1 MAHFAEIDSNN
12 VVLRVVVV
20 DNSDTAMAD
29 GTETESIGI
38 AHCQKLF
45 GGTWVQTSYNS
56 KQRKNFASK
65 GYTYDSGRNA
75 FIPPK
80 PYNSWVL
87 DDSTCR
93 WVAPVNAPS
102 DASKEN
108 PYTWNEETTSWVK
121 V

>member
-1 MAHFAEIDSNN
+1 VAHFAEIDSNN
-12 VVLRVVVV
+12 VVLRVIVV

-45 GGTWVQTSYNS
+45 GGTWVQTSYNAT
-56 KQRKNFASK
+56 QRKNFASK

>member
-1 MAHFAEIDSNN
+1 VAHFAEIDSNN

-20 DNSDTAMAD
+20 DNADTAMAD

-45 GGTWVQTSYNS
+45 GGTWVQTSYNAT
-56 KQRKNFASK
+56 QRKNFASK

>member
-45 GGTWVQTSYNS
+45 GGTWVQTSYNAT
-56 KQRKNFASK
+56 QRKNFASK

-108 PYTWNEETTSWVK
+108 PYTWNEDTTSWVED
-121 V
+121 

>member
-12 VVLRVVVV
+12 VVLRVIVV
-20 DNSDTAMAD
+20 DNVDTAMAD

-45 GGTWVQTSYNS
+45 GGTWVQTSYNA

-80 PYNSWVL
+80 PFNSWVL
-87 DDSTCR
+87 DESTCR
-93 WVAPVNAPS
+93 WESPVDKPS
-102 DASKEN
+102 DASASN
-108 PYTWNEETTSWVK
+108 TYTWNEDTTSWVK
-121 V
+121 D

>member
-1 MAHFAEIDSNN
+1 VAHFAEIDSNN
-12 VVLRVVVV
+12 VVLRVIVV

-45 GGTWVQTSYNS
+45 GGTWVQTSYNAT
-56 KQRKNFASK
+56 QRKNFASK

-87 DDSTCR
+87 NDSTCR

>member
-12 VVLRVVVV
+12 VVLRVIVV

-45 GGTWVQTSYNS
+45 GGTWVQTSYNAT
-56 KQRKNFASK
+56 QRKNFASK

-80 PYNSWVL
+80 PYSSWVL
-87 DDSTCR
+87 DESTCR

>member
-1 MAHFAEIDSNN
+1 VAHFAEIDSNN

-45 GGTWVQTSYNS
+45 GGTWVQTSYNAT
-56 KQRKNFASK
+56 QRKNFASK

>member
-12 VVLRVVVV
+12 VVLRVIVV
-20 DNSDTAMAD
+20 DNVDTAMAD

-45 GGTWVQTSYNS
+45 GGTWVQTSYNAT
-56 KQRKNFASK
+56 QRKNFASK

-87 DDSTCR
+87 DESTCR
-93 WVAPVNAPS
+93 WEPPVDAPS
-102 DASKEN
+102 DASITN
-108 PYTWNEETTSWVK
+108 PYTWDEETTSWVK
-121 V
+121 D

>member
-12 VVLRVVVV
+12 VVLRVIVV

-45 GGTWVQTSYNS
+45 GGTWVQTSYNAT
-56 KQRKNFASK
+56 QRKNFASK